1 MKKIS
6 IMLVVVAF
14 ALLCSACQ
22 MDSNKDNKPFSS
34 NQAQIEEQL
43 DELYGVWDL
52 DNNTKY
58 SFDGKGSGE
67 LILSSDNYAFSYL
80 IKDGILSINFTI
92 SSAKDSKYKYSLNGD
107 TLVLNSQDN
116 NKGEYILK
124 KTD

>member
-6 IMLVVVAF
+6 IMLVVIAI

-22 MDSNKDNKPFSS
+22 MDSNIEKNQFST
-34 NQAQIEEQL
+34 NQAQIEEKV
-43 DELYGVWDL
+43 DELYGTWDL

-58 SFDGKGSGE
+58 SFDGKGSGK
-67 LILSSDNYAFSYL
+67 LILFADNYEFSYL
-80 IKDGILSINFTI
+80 IKDDILSIDFST
-92 SSAKDSKYKYSLNGD
+92 SSAKDSKYKYSLKGD

>member
-1 MKKIS
+1 
-6 IMLVVVAF
+6 MLVVIAI

-22 MDSNKDNKPFSS
+22 MDSNIEKNQFST
-34 NQAQIEEQL
+34 NQAQIEEKV
-43 DELYGVWDL
+43 DELYGTWDL

-58 SFDGKGSGE
+58 SFDGKGSGK
-67 LILSSDNYAFSYL
+67 LILSADNYEFSYL
-80 IKDGILSINFTI
+80 IKDDILSIDFST
-92 SSAKDSKYKYSLNGD
+92 SLAKDSKYKYSLKGD

>member
-6 IMLVVVAF
+6 IMLVVIAI

-22 MDSNKDNKPFSS
+22 MDSNIEKNPFSA
-34 NQAQIEEQL
+34 NQSQIEEKV
-43 DELYGVWDL
+43 DELYGTWDL

-58 SFDGKGSGE
+58 SFDGKGSGK
-67 LILSSDNYAFSYL
+67 LILSADNYEFSYL
-80 IKDGILSINFTI
+80 IKDDILSIDFST
-92 SSAKDSKYKYSLNGD
+92 SSAKDSKYKYSLKGD